1 VSMAEVNAAIDRFAD
16 SAIAD
21 KLRKHSLAPELAR
34 LDELHEVFL
43 STGARGRRPVW
54 RAGCQDHRAPQCD
67 ARPSYA
73 TDGGIADRRERDAEG
88 NFNRSERACARPRW
102 SETRRRATRPRIDRR
117 TPPPQPW
124 RAGAFSVGANP
135 AVVSSCVGR
144 IPPANFGLSRKA
156 EIRKC

>member
-88 NFNRSERACARPRW
+88 NFNRSERACARRAG
-102 SETRRRATRPRIDRR
+102 RRREEERPDHALTVGQPRHSLGELVRFPSVR
-117 TPPPQPW
+117 TLP
-124 RAGAFSVGANP
+124 
-135 AVVSSCVGR
+135 
-144 IPPANFGLSRKA
+144 
-156 EIRKC
+156 